1 MLIKKLKSVDG
12 LAIST
17 ACDGT
22 ATFTLICVSVRYQT
36 ERIVVA
42 GITGRMSHFR
52 KHFETVLVV
61 EDEGLVRLDAA
72 ESLREAGFAVLE
84 ATDAAEALEIFLGR
98 EDIDVLFTD
107 INMPGDMDGLELARR
122 VHDCR
127 PAVRLVLT
135 SGAIKPTPDQIPDDG
150 AFISKPYSPE
160 AVTRAVQ
167 GPDASCRAH
176 PCAA

>member
-1 MLIKKLKSVDG
+1 MAQVPK
-12 LAIST
+12 
-17 ACDGT
+17 C
-22 ATFTLICVSVRYQT
+22 C
-36 ERIVVA
+36 
-42 GITGRMSHFR
+42 
-52 KHFETVLVV
+52 ETVLVV

-84 ATDAAEALEIFLGR
+84 ATVAAEAMEIVLSG
-98 EDIDVLFTD
+98 ETIDVLFTD
-107 INMPGDMDGLELARR
+107 INMPGEMDGLELARR

-135 SGAIKPTPDQIPDDG
+135 SGAIKPKPDEIPASG

-160 AVTRAVQ
+160 AVTRAVKGQ
-167 GPDASCRAH
+167 QSRPRQE

>member
-1 MLIKKLKSVDG
+1 
-12 LAIST
+12 
-17 ACDGT
+17 
-22 ATFTLICVSVRYQT
+22 
-36 ERIVVA
+36 
-42 GITGRMSHFR
+42 MSHFR
-52 KHFETVLVV
+52 KRCETVLVV

-107 INMPGDMDGLELARR
+107 INMPGEMDGLELARR

-127 PAVRLVLT
+127 PGVRLVLT
-135 SGAIKPTPDQIPDDG
+135 SGAIKPTPDEIPDDG

-160 AVTRAVQ
+160 TVTRAVM
-167 GPDASCRAH
+167 GNHASTEARS
-176 PCAA
+176 CAA